1 MFKIDV
7 VLNYLKKLKPI
18 ETKILS
24 EIKNKSSEENFNVLD
39 FLLAKKVINSN
50 EYLSVISYYFNMPSL
65 NLDFIRVDFDIEKYF
80 SLEMMKKHS
89 FVPLAELD
97 GNELIVAISDPI
109 DFLLKSLV
117 SSSSLKKISYVI
129 VEKNKINDFL
139 SSYGANKSTTKALK
153 TIIDEKTE
161 SSNENSDYE
170 VVDIQDAPAIKFVDA
185 IIKEAIPLQA
195 SDIHIEPRENK
206 VVVRYRID
214 GDLVKRA
221 EFPIE
226 SYSAVCARIKIIS
239 NMDIAERRIPQD
251 GRITMNINDE
261 EYAFRVSSLPT
272 IFGEKFVI
280 RVLDNKMFSYSRKEL
295 NFSDE
300 SNEIIEK
307 ILKHPH
313 GIILLTGPTG
323 CGKTTTLYA
332 FLKELNK
339 ETKNLITIEDPVE
352 YSMNGINQI
361 QINNKANLT
370 FASSLRSILRQDPD
384 IIMVGEIRDN
394 ETAQIATRAAITG
407 HLVLSTL
414 HTNNAPGAV
423 MRLIDM
429 GIEPYLVSD
438 AMVAVISQRLIK
450 KLCPNCKQ
458 KVETTPEQNRV
469 LGLQEK
475 TTIYKS
481 KGCPFCHYTG
491 YKGRMAVHEIMYL
504 NDEIRNTLTA
514 NSFDQESLKQVA
526 IKNGMTT
533 IAEAGKKYVLS
544 GQASFEDLV
553 SLILGEDA

>member
-1 MFKIDV
+1 MLKNDVIVNYFKKYKTID
-7 VLNYLKKLKPI
+7 N
-18 ETKILS
+18 KILT
-24 EIKNKSSEENFNVLD
+24 EIKSKSFDDNFNVLD
-39 FLLAKKVINSN
+39 FLYAKKIINSID
-50 EYLSVISYYFNMPSL
+50 YISALSYYFNIPNF
-65 NLDFIRVDFDIEKYF
+65 NLDLIRVDFDIEKYF
-80 SLEMMKKHS
+80 SIEIMKKHC
-89 FVPLAELD
+89 FLPLAEL
-97 GNELIVAISDPI
+97 NEKELIVAISDPL
-109 DFLLKSLV
+109 DFQVKSIV
-117 SSSSLKKISYVI
+117 QSSSLKKIDFVL
-129 VEKNKINDFL
+129 VDKPKLNEFL
-139 SSYGANKSTTKALK
+139 SSYDANKSTKDALENI
-153 TIIDEKTE
+153 T
-161 SSNENSDYE
+161 NENNEANSENQQYE
-170 VVDIQDAPAIKFVDA
+170 VVDVQDAPAIKFVDA

-195 SDIHIEPRENK
+195 SDIHIEPREDK
-206 VVVRYRID
+206 VIVRYRID

-226 SYSAVCARIKIIS
+226 SFPSVCARIKIIS

-251 GRITMNINDE
+251 GRISLIVNDE

-272 IFGEKFVI
+272 IHGEKFVI

-295 NFSDE
+295 NFSEE
-300 SNEIIEK
+300 SNEIIER

-339 ETKNLITIEDPVE
+339 ESKNLITIEDPVE

-394 ETAQIATRAAITG
+394 ETAQIAIRAAITG

-423 MRLIDM
+423 MRLVDM
-429 GIEPYLVSD
+429 GVEPYLVSD
-438 AMVAVISQRLIK
+438 SMVAVISQRLIK

-458 KVETTPEQNRV
+458 KVETTEEQNKM
-469 LGLQEK
+469 LGLK
-475 TTIYKS
+475 SSTTIYKP

-491 YKGRMAVHEIMYL
+491 YKGRMAIHEIMYL
-504 NDEIRNTLTA
+504 NQNIRDTLTA
-514 NSFDQESLKQVA
+514 KNFDQETLKQVA
-526 IKNGMTT
+526 IKNGMVTL
-533 IAEAGKKYVLS
+533 ADAGKKYVLS
-544 GQASFEDLV
+544 GDAAFDDLV
-553 SLILGEDA
+553 SIVLGE

>member
-1 MFKIDV
+1 MLKNDIL
-7 VLNYLKKLKPI
+7 LNYFKKLKLI
-18 ETKILS
+18 DGKIISDIKTKAL
-24 EIKNKSSEENFNVLD
+24 NDDFNILD
-39 FLLAKKVINSN
+39 FLLAQKVINN
-50 EYLSVISYYFNMPSL
+50 NDYLNALSYYFNIPTL
-65 NLDFIRVDFDIEKYF
+65 NLDFISIRYDIEKYF

-97 GNELIVAISDPI
+97 GQELVIAISNPL
-109 DFLLKSLV
+109 DFHLKSII
-117 SSSSLKKISYVI
+117 SSNSLKKIDYVI
-129 VEKNKINDFL
+129 VDKVKISEFL
-139 SSYGANKSTTKALK
+139 SSYGANKSTKTALK
-153 TIIDEKTE
+153 TIIDEK
-161 SSNENSDYE
+161 NETSPTNAEYE

-226 SYSAVCARIKIIS
+226 SYSSVCARIKIIS

-251 GRITMNINDE
+251 GRISLEIDDE

-272 IFGEKFVI
+272 IYGEKFVI
-280 RVLDNKMFSYSRKEL
+280 RVLDNKMFSFSRKEL

-394 ETAQIATRAAITG
+394 ETAQIAIRAAITG

-438 AMVAVISQRLIK
+438 SMVAVIAQRLIK

-458 KVETTPEQNRV
+458 KVEATLEQSKI
-469 LGLQEK
+469 LGIPEK
-475 TTIYKS
+475 TTIYKA

-491 YKGRMAVHEIMYL
+491 YKGRMAIHEIMYL
-504 NDEIRNTLTA
+504 NENIRNVLTA
-514 NSFDQESLKQVA
+514 KNFSQAVLKQVA
-526 IKNGMTT
+526 IENGMTT
-533 IAEAGKKYVLS
+533 IADAGRKHVIS
-544 GQASFEDLV
+544 GEASFEDLI
-553 SLILGEDA
+553 SLILGDDA